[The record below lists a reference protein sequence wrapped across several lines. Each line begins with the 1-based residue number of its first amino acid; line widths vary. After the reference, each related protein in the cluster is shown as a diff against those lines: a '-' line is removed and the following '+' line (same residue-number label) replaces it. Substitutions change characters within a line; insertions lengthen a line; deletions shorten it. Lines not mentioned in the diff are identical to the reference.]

1 MFSTRAEGR
10 QQEGGRGRGE
20 RERVL
25 LDMQRSVRVP

>member
-10 QQEGGRGRGE
+10 QQEGERGG